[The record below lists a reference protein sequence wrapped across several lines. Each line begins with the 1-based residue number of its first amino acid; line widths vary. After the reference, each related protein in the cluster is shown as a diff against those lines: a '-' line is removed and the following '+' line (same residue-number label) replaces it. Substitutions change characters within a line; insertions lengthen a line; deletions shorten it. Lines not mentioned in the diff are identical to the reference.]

1 MTVET
6 IIAEGAPPAI
16 GPYSHAASANGMLYV
31 SGCLAM
37 DKEANFVGGNAEEQA
52 TLVLSNLETVL
63 KAGGCSKSN
72 VVKIVIFLEDM
83 KDFADVNKIYAN
95 FFGDHKPARSCVA
108 VAQLPL
114 GAKVEIEAIAAL

>member
-1 MTVET
+1 MTIET

-37 DKEANFVGGNAEEQA
+37 DKEANFVGGDATEQA

-63 KAGGCSKSN
+63 KGSGSAKSN
-72 VVKIVIFLEDM
+72 VVKVVIFLEDM
-83 KDFADVNKIYAN
+83 KDFADVNKVYAS